1 MTDVTVLVALETRFV
16 RGRDGRVHSTTG
28 VDGHGFWRRYLDAFD
43 RVVVAAR
50 TGDATS
56 VAELPPVEGPG
67 VEVSPLPDYSGPWAY
82 VATRAALQRAM
93 RAAIDDADVLC
104 LRAPGPIAGCAWRLR
119 GDRPFGVEVVG
130 DPLEALARGG
140 VRSFAR
146 PLARL
151 SLARDLRAMCRGA
164 VAASYVTADVLQRRY
179 PPGRW
184 STGASDIDLHE
195 DAFARREDVERRPR
209 RSGPF
214 HLVFVGSLAQ
224 LYKGQD
230 ALINAVARCHAHACD
245 VRLTIVGDGRCRARL
260 EALAAAEG
268 VRAFVRFTGHLD
280 GRGVRDTLDTA
291 DLFVLPSRAEGL
303 PRAMLEAMARGV
315 PCLGSRVGGVPEL
328 LPADRL
334 VPPGDAAALAAA
346 IERVAHGDLLPL
358 ALRDLAVARRYHVD
372 VLRRRRREFYER
384 LRTAAGDR
392 STASFRPRAVGEM
405 SA

>member
-1 MTDVTVLVALETRFV
+1 MRCMADVTILIALETRFV

-28 VDGHGFWRRYLDAFD
+28 VDGRAFWRRYLDAFD
-43 RVVVAAR
+43 RVIVAAR
-50 TGDATS
+50 TRDATP
-56 VAELPPVEGPG
+56 VAGLALVESSG
-67 VEVSPLPDYSGPWAY
+67 VEVAPLPDYSGPWGY
-82 VATRAALQRAM
+82 VARRAALQRAM

-151 SLARDLRAMCRGA
+151 SLARDLRAMCPGA
-164 VAASYVTADVLQRRY
+164 VAASYVTAGVLRRRS
-179 PPGRW
+179 PRGGW

-195 DAFARREDVERRPR
+195 DAFARREDIERRPL
-209 RSGPF
+209 RSGPL

-230 ALINAVARCHAHACD
+230 SLINAVARCRAHACD

-268 VRAFVRFTGHLD
+268 GQAFVRFTGHLD

-346 IERVAHGDLLPL
+346 VGRRAPRDPLPP
-358 ALRDLAVARRYHVD
+358 ALPDLAGARPHPP
-372 VLRRRRREFYER
+372 
-384 LRTAAGDR
+384 G
-392 STASFRPRAVGEM
+392 RPPPPPPH
-405 SA
+405 